1 MADLDVRVIDDDG
14 FMIRH
19 LELEPLG
26 ELPGQFP
33 DYLLRVHVSQKS
45 RDITHVEVMRLCSN
59 PSWAADLENCGSK
72 VRTMAELGLFGVSRG
87 VGRGSDGT
95 TFEPRPERRC
105 GAHFLASK
113 G

>member
-1 MADLDVRVIDDDG
+1 VLRG
-14 FMIRH
+14 FTGI
-19 LELEPLG
+19 PLG
-26 ELPGQFP
+26 PVNWAFQ
-33 DYLLRVHVSQKS
+33 
-45 RDITHVEVMRLCSN
+45 VEVMRLCSN
-59 PSWAADLENCGSK
+59 PSLAADLENCGSK